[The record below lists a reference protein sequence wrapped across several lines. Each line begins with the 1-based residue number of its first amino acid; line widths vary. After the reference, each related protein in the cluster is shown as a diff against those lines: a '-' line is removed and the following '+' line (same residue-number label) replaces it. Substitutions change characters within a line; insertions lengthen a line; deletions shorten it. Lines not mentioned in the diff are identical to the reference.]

1 MNKLRVVTALLAAA
15 TFASPAFA
23 REVKYFA
30 DLGGAA
36 EAVPNASPAT
46 GSVMLTIDLDLFTMK
61 VDATFSGLTGTVA
74 AAHIHCCT
82 AMPNAGT
89 AVVASPL
96 PSFPGFPTG
105 VTSGSYMQTFD
116 LTLASS
122 YSPAFLSANGGFAGG
137 AFSGLLAGLDG
148 GKAYLNIHTTEFAA
162 GEIRGFLAPV
172 PEPETWAMLLGGLGL
187 IGWAARRGQRATV

>member
-1 MNKLRVVTALLAAA
+1 MKKLRIVAALLAAA
-15 TFASPAFA
+15 TSPAFA
-23 REVKYFA
+23 DEVKYFA
-30 DLGGAA
+30 NLSGAA
-36 EAVPNASPAT
+36 EVVPNASPAT
-46 GSVMLTIDLDLFTMK
+46 GSVMLTIDLDLLTMT
-61 VDATFSGLTGTVA
+61 VDTTFSGLTGTVT

-89 AVVASPL
+89 TGVASPL

-116 LTLASS
+116 LMLASS
-122 YSPAFLSANGGFAGG
+122 YSPAFLSANGGFAGS
-137 AFSGLLAGLDG
+137 AFNGLLAGLDG

-172 PEPETWAMLLGGLGL
+172 PEPETWAMLLAGLGMV
-187 IGWAARRGQRATV
+187 GWAARRGHRAAV